1 MVIQPGPR
9 SHTSTPHQGH
19 SVGYHSGSFRWSCI
33 GDLGSF
39 RCPPLGMSLLPSV
52 NVGHV
57 QVQVPHM
64 GESMVGHRTPCNPA
78 MIRTFMIRVVSTVGL
93 VFPPCLF
100 NLKRIYHK
108 MGKQN
113 HLGEPPNQPHVWPY
127 GACAYCEHLNIACH
141 TLDRKPYYL
150 AHMPVCAPPSTSC

>member
-9 SHTSTPHQGH
+9 SHTSTPHQGR
-19 SVGYHSGSFRWSCI
+19 SVGYHSGSFRWSCS

-57 QVQVPHM
+57 QVQIPHM
-64 GESMVGHRTPCNPA
+64 GESMVSHRTPCNPA

-93 VFPPCLF
+93 VFPHVFLTWKDLPQNGHTKLPWGTTESAPCLA
-100 NLKRIYHK
+100 L
-108 MGKQN
+108 MV
-113 HLGEPPNQPHVWPY
+113 LV
-127 GACAYCEHLNIACH
+127 H
-141 TLDRKPYYL
+141 T
-150 AHMPVCAPPSTSC
+150 VGT